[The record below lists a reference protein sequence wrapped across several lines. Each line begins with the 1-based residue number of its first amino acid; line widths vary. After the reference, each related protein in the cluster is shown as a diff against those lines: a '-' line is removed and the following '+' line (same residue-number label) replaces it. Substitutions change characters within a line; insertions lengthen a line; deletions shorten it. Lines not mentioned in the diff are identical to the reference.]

1 MPFLTAWQP
10 VAQRGGGGPGRWLRG
25 LVAALSI
32 HVPCLHSPCLFEKLR
47 WEILDLLCISVFKI
61 RFPFHLRSSL
71 SLLVFPYTCSWIT
84 IMFYLL
90 FRVINLHV
98 ICTASIDD
106 KTLSFLSLLPFKFF
120 CFVSEA
126 VKFPYLHFLLGKY
139 LGFQRGV
146 GGLQNRWP
154 EIVLGVSWLLNGL
167 VLLNPHLMVSKS
179 ISSMLPL

>member
-1 MPFLTAWQP
+1 M
-10 VAQRGGGGPGRWLRG
+10 LRDSRHT
-25 LVAALSI
+25 LYFS
-32 HVPCLHSPCLFEKLR
+32 FQ
-47 WEILDLLCISVFKI
+47 D

-90 FRVINLHV
+90 FQVINLHV
-98 ICTASIDD
+98 ICIASIYD
-106 KTLSFLSLLPFKFF
+106 KTLSFLSLFPFKFF
-120 CFVSEA
+120 CFVSKA